1 MKSAA
6 PEPHDDMQ
14 DIAVISFKLDSFKTV
29 SERSAV
35 EILDFLGDIGGF

>member
-1 MKSAA
+1 MKTAKPA
-6 PEPHDDMQ
+6 PQDNIK

-29 SERSAV
+29 SQRSAV